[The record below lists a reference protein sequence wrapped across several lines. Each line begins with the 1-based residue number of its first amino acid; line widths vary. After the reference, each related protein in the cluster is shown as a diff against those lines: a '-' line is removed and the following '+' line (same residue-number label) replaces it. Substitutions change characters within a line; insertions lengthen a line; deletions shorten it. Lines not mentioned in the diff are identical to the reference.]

1 MNAVSAASRISSRS
15 SLLSSVVRRENTE
28 KSGNPIS
35 RITAS
40 IVNQILITQLLEPL
54 QEQPRLL
61 PQLSLHGYDE
71 LFS

>member
-1 MNAVSAASRISSRS
+1 MNADSAASHISSRS
-15 SLLSSVVRRENTE
+15 SPLSSVARRENTE

-54 QEQPRLL
+54 QEQPQLL